1 MSIYSI
7 TPLGEN
13 PSENYHLLAADL
25 QNACKIAYSSYSTDG
40 LLSYGILKSPT
51 EIVAGIANGTITAEP
66 TLPIIGAT
74 SAVNVQLYQL
84 NKAAYEAYKEAG
96 NKIKDAL
103 IMSAGQHIFCLREP
117 ASGYANVSVYQIYQY
132 LDGLYGKMND
142 VLSAKLYNDLH
153 NHKVTSNNFDAELH
167 FYDNIFFLYTSYKEP
182 LNEVAKIDTII
193 RNFQLNNHFQAAVQ
207 QFIVQ
212 YPTRSVRTYAELCNF
227 LRRYSSTSSTND
239 PSIYTAATINK
250 RTYNNMSRKAES
262 SPYCHFHPSAASHDT
277 TECREF
283 LKLAAKAKKPL

>member
-51 EIVAGIANGTITAEP
+51 EIAAGIANGTITAEP

-103 IMSAGQHIFCLREP
+103 IMSAGQHIFCLRDP
-117 ASGYANVSVYQIYQY
+117 VYGFSNVTIYDIYNY
-132 LDGLYGKMND
+132 LDGLYGQMSD
-142 VLSAKLYNDLH
+142 ALARRLH
-153 NHKVTSNNFDAELH
+153 LELENHKMVSTSFDAEVQ
-167 FYDNIFFLYTSYKEP
+167 FYNNIFFIYQCNKEP
-182 LNEVAKIDTII
+182 IMEIQKIDYK
-193 RNFQLNNHFQAAVQ
+193 NV
-207 QFIVQ
+207 
-212 YPTRSVRTYAELCNF
+212 
-227 LRRYSSTSSTND
+227 
-239 PSIYTAATINK
+239 
-250 RTYNNMSRKAES
+250 
-262 SPYCHFHPSAASHDT
+262 
-277 TECREF
+277 EF
-283 LKLAAKAKKPL
+283 LKGFLTERGKILPARISGTANLYQRRIAQEIKRARIMALLPYNATSY

>member
-7 TPLGEN
+7 TTLGDN

-142 VLSAKLYNDLH
+142 VLAAKLHLELENRKMVSTSFYVELQFYN
-153 NHKVTSNNFDAELH
+153 
-167 FYDNIFFLYTSYKEP
+167 NIFLAINVKFILY
-182 LNEVAKIDTII
+182 
-193 RNFQLNNHFQAAVQ
+193 
-207 QFIVQ
+207 
-212 YPTRSVRTYAELCNF
+212 
-227 LRRYSSTSSTND
+227 
-239 PSIYTAATINK
+239 
-250 RTYNNMSRKAES
+250 
-262 SPYCHFHPSAASHDT
+262 
-277 TECREF
+277 
-283 LKLAAKAKKPL
+283 